1 MIVMLIILLL
11 VRCVQTMIVCGSHP
25 QDRQNSNYV
34 HQLAPGDRK
43 SFYCAAANKIVVSG
57 SLYVQDVHVNE
68 TTNNIVIDYEA
79 PRLGNVLYSY
89 DMIVCDSN
97 KQQYII
103 YIRFVYEPLVLSDAH
118 TIFLPNPGLVV
129 IEYPF
134 LAAMYPCKYQY
145 RYLVNSSPAI
155 DWRPFNVSYQNPIAR
170 IESSQVIVHQLREN
184 NSVILESSTRYSVE
198 KKSSPLKEWDVAGL
212 DYGEFIQLCF
222 ILLFYFCIFVINELI
237 SCIKNKI

>member
-1 MIVMLIILLL
+1 
-11 VRCVQTMIVCGSHP
+11 MIVCGSHP

-97 KQQYII
+97 K
-103 YIRFVYEPLVLSDAH
+103 
-118 TIFLPNPGLVV
+118 
-129 IEYPF
+129 
-134 LAAMYPCKYQY
+134 
-145 RYLVNSSPAI
+145 
-155 DWRPFNVSYQNPIAR
+155 
-170 IESSQVIVHQLREN
+170 
-184 NSVILESSTRYSVE
+184 
-198 KKSSPLKEWDVAGL
+198 
-212 DYGEFIQLCF
+212 
-222 ILLFYFCIFVINELI
+222 
-237 SCIKNKI
+237 